1 MEKVETRE
9 RTQSIAED
17 AVVTPSTSHDT
28 LNTRQ
33 PVPFE
38 MRSIP
43 VPSRRIKSLKEA
55 WMKIYAPIV
64 NQCRLQIRMN
74 LAERV
79 INIRTCPETLSP
91 AAIQRGEEFLR
102 AVTYGFAVEDA
113 LSVLRMDSVYVDCF
127 EIEDVRMLRHGHIG
141 RAVGRIAGTGG
152 KIKRNLEQASQTR
165 IVLEDKNIRV
175 LGTFD
180 NIQLVRT
187 AVSRLIMGA
196 QPSKVCSDLINA
208 AKRRNI

>member
-1 MEKVETRE
+1 MEIVEPE
-9 RTQSIAED
+9 RRIQNTAKD
-17 AVVTPSTSHDT
+17 AAGFSGDSHDQVSAQ
-28 LNTRQ
+28 Q

-38 MRSIP
+38 IRSIP
-43 VPSRRIKSLKEA
+43 VPTRRIKALKEA
-55 WMKIYAPIV
+55 WMKVYAPIV

-79 INIRTCPETLSP
+79 INIRTCQETLSP

-102 AVTYGFAVEDA
+102 AVTYGFSVEDA

-175 LGTFD
+175 LGAFE